1 MKFLLDENMPPSLA
15 GLLKNAGYDVR
26 HVVEF
31 GYNNTEDFKI
41 GLVLKVF

>member
-15 GLLKNAGYDVR
+15 GLLKNAGYDAR